1 MGSPDPSPRASEP
14 PGQGG
19 EELGSPDP
27 APRASEPPGQD
38 HTGRRP
44 LHFVGGEDSSWLSMA
59 GAPLA
64 AAATS
69 HEPGQPRLPAPCWS
83 SLKRRPCRFLRC
95 ECFTCSCV
103 LIAMGQGMRG
113 GPDPPVVILR
123 CTGGVRSWDPPTL
136 PPELRSRLARGVRS
150 WDPPTLPPELRSR
163 LARTTRGVD
172 HCISWAA
179 RIAHGSAWR
188 APRWPLQPP
197 ATSQASPASQHPA
210 GRRSSD
216 GLVGS

>member
-1 MGSPDPSPRASEP
+1 MGAPLLARPGTLSLLEREGAAAPEPNPNQAHLVNPTITLTRCTGGGEELGSPDPSPRASEP

-83 SLKRRPCRFLRC
+83 SLERRPCRFLRC

-113 GPDPPVVILR
+113 GPDPPVVILI
-123 CTGGVRSWDPPTL
+123 
-136 PPELRSRLARGVRS
+136 
-150 WDPPTLPPELRSR
+150 
-163 LARTTRGVD
+163 
-172 HCISWAA
+172 ISF
-179 RIAHGSAWR
+179 R
-188 APRWPLQPP
+188 
-197 ATSQASPASQHPA
+197 
-210 GRRSSD
+210 
-216 GLVGS
+216 